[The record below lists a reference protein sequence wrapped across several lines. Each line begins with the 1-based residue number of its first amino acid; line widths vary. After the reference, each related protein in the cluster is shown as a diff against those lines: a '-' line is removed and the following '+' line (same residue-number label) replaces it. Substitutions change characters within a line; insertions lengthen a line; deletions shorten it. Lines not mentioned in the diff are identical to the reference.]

1 MTESTD
7 RPDVRGGGGE
17 SPRAANAFDF
27 GRGDERAGAAASLS
41 TVADTVRRILRADT
55 ASIASFSVA
64 DRTVTW
70 LATSGFRNV
79 EAEGGIVNPLRG
91 EFAERAAQA
100 SEDETIIEVRGV
112 AGDLPTSEF
121 PLHSAEGVRDL
132 ALVRLR
138 ARGENLGVL
147 AVGFREHHRF
157 TAEERQQLEGL
168 AEMASLAL
176 DNARLL
182 DTLGA
187 AKRVWEQTFDAIP
200 DGIIVH
206 DDRMR
211 VVRCNMAA
219 AETMGLH
226 PSDVAGMSC
235 AEAFARIFGERAAA
249 YHMRPGTART
259 TSSFELQA
267 EDGRRYLVSV
277 APVSSLADGV
287 WGLESEDVQTRSDS
301 AKDARAEKDTT
312 TEAGKDTDANSESR
326 SQTAELGLHT
336 SESDTQTSESG
347 ARHTTAHAAQA
358 WSVITW
364 SDITTLAEVQE
375 QLARSRRLATIGQLA
390 AGVAHEINNP
400 LAAITTC
407 AEATLRDLLDTPQT
421 AALAA
426 ERQWDYYLE
435 EIVRQALRCKQI
447 TRGLLDLSRQ
457 KRARREP
464 VELNRL
470 VGQAAQVFE
479 QRARERGVSVESRLD
494 PSVGEVA
501 TDEAMVRQILDN
513 LLSNALD
520 AAREGG
526 RVSVATALEGERVRV
541 EVEDDG
547 PGIPPETLARVF
559 DPFFTTKDPG
569 RGAGLGLA
577 ISLTFAEA
585 MGGTLTAESK
595 PDAGSRFRLW
605 LPRRTPE
612 RQ

>member
-1 MTESTD
+1 MAESTD
-7 RPDVRGGGGE
+7 RTGAQGSGGE

-27 GRGDERAGAAASLS
+27 GRGGERVGVAESLS
-41 TVADTVRRILRADT
+41 TVAETVRRILRADT

-64 DRTVTW
+64 DRTITW
-70 LATSGFRNV
+70 LATSGFQTV

-91 EFAERAAQA
+91 EFAERAAEA
-100 SEDETIIEVRGV
+100 DDTETIIEVRGV

-147 AVGFREHHRF
+147 AVGYREHHRF

-211 VVRCNMAA
+211 VVRCNVAA

-277 APVSSLADGV
+277 APVSSLESGV
-287 WGLESEDVQTRSDS
+287 WSLESEDGGQARSDS
-301 AKDARAEKDTT
+301 AKDARAEGGDG
-312 TEAGKDTDANSESR
+312 AGADSESGG
-326 SQTAELGLHT
+326 QTAEPGL
-336 SESDTQTSESG
+336 QTSESG
-347 ARHTTAHAAQA
+347 ASHDARAAQA

-464 VELNRL
+464 VELNRV
-470 VGQAAQVFE
+470 VGQATQVFE
-479 QRARERGVSVESRLD
+479 QRARERGVGVESRLD

-526 RVSVATALEGERVRV
+526 RVLVTTALDGERVRV
-541 EVEDDG
+541 EIEDDG

-595 PDAGSRFRLW
+595 PGAGSRFRLW

>member
-1 MTESTD
+1 
-7 RPDVRGGGGE
+7 VRG
-17 SPRAANAFDF
+17 
-27 GRGDERAGAAASLS
+27 L
-41 TVADTVRRILRADT
+41 
-55 ASIASFSVA
+55 
-64 DRTVTW
+64 
-70 LATSGFRNV
+70 
-79 EAEGGIVNPLRG
+79 
-91 EFAERAAQA
+91 
-100 SEDETIIEVRGV
+100 

-138 ARGENLGVL
+138 ARGEILGVL
-147 AVGFREHHRF
+147 AVGHREHHRF

-168 AEMASLAL
+168 AEMVALAL

-187 AKRVWEQTFDAIP
+187 AKRVWEQTFDSIP

-206 DDRMR
+206 DDRMT

-219 AETMGLH
+219 AEGVGLH

-235 AEAFARIFGERAAA
+235 AEAFARLFGERAAA

-277 APVSSLADGV
+277 APVTSLESGV
-287 WGLESEDVQTRSDS
+287 WSLKSEAEGRARPEAEASDS
-301 AKDARAEKDTT
+301 ASPAGDPRAESST
-312 TEAGKDTDANSESR
+312 R
-326 SQTAELGLHT
+326 SQQQANPDLKHQRTP
-336 SESDTQTSESG
+336 DTRVRTN
-347 ARHTTAHAAQA
+347 

-375 QLARSRRLATIGQLA
+375 QLARARRLATIGQLA

-407 AEATLRDLLDTPQT
+407 AEATLRDLRSEDET
-421 AALAA
+421 ARAA
-426 ERQWDYYLE
+426 QERGWAEYLE

-457 KRARREP
+457 RRARREP
-464 VELNRL
+464 VEINRL
-470 VGQAAQVFE
+470 VEQAARIFE
-479 QRARERGVSVESRLD
+479 HRGRERGIGLELQLDESLGV
-494 PSVGEVA
+494 VG

-513 LLSNALD
+513 LLDNALAAVGD
-520 AAREGG
+520 AG
-526 RVSVATALEGERVRV
+526 RVGVSTSREGERVRV
-541 EVEDDG
+541 EVSDNG
-547 PGIPPETLARVF
+547 PGITPDTLARVF

-577 ISLTFAEA
+577 ISLTYAEA

-595 PDAGSRFRLW
+595 PGAGARFRLW

-612 RQ
+612 KQ